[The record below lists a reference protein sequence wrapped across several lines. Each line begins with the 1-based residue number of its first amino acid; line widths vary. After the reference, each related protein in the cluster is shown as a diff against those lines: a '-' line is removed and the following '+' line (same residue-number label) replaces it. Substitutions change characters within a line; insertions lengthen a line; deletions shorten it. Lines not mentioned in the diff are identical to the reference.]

1 MAKHPICTRW
11 LPVISGAAAA
21 MLAAASVLLVLVDLL
36 VGRIAHRCASWA
48 FVGEKFCC
56 AQFEPCPHIC

>member
-21 MLAAASVLLVLVDLL
+21 MLAASSVLLALVGLL

-48 FVGEKFCC
+48 FAGENFCC
-56 AQFEPCPHIC
+56 DQFEPCPHIC